1 MSRFKFKEWLF
12 KNFFP
17 YYYKENDTYKDEQ
30 GKGILERFVEVCS
43 EYFDDNV
50 TPDIDKLLDQIDPDT
65 AEGIFLNYIWE
76 YFSYLPFAW
85 GVLIGN
91 EEDWKLFGKDQIS
104 RWMNTIKN
112 FPKADARKM
121 LKYAIS
127 LYKIRGTEAFYQILG
142 RFYNVQFTITQ
153 VSCTEC
159 SPNPNDHTVLWK
171 ATYRDSEKSRDVYSG
186 FTNEEGESIISAYRG
201 PEDAFIKDMPNLPDE
216 GVSIQSR
223 KVARAPRAGQ
233 IIEPTYDGFILATYG
248 NRSSFPENGDR
259 KAAWATDNCWNCVCY
274 KVTVGIP
281 EGIWELIEASED
293 AEQKK
298 KDIIAAF
305 TALMN
310 KFLPIYARICNEN
323 VTIEPERPIIEVTA
337 PPQINPEIIATT
349 GIVTLNGTDTSMI
362 ASGIRIDPSRVNV
375 QPGGK
380 VTLTAKITPPS
391 GQYHTIEWST
401 EDTDLISLT
410 PNGETCVVNTLE
422 DPAGDAVVKVTITS
436 DKGEFSA
443 TANIH
448 IELEDLVK
456 ATYDD
461 KYAGYDDK
469 DQQDQVA
476 GYKKS

>member
-43 EYFDDNV
+43 EYFDDNI

-159 SPNPNDHTVLWK
+159 SPNPNDHT
-171 ATYRDSEKSRDVYSG
+171 DSEETVYQNSE
-186 FTNEEGESIISAYRG
+186 N
-201 PEDAFIKDMPNLPDE
+201 P
-216 GVSIQSR
+216 R
-223 KVARAPRAGQ
+223 KMARAPRAGQ

-323 VTIEPERPIIEVTA
+323 VTIEPERPIIEVTS

-362 ASGIRIDPSRVNV
+362 ASGIRIDPSQVNV

-380 VTLTAKITPPS
+380 VTLTAKITPTS
-391 GQYHTIEWST
+391 GKYNTIEWST

-410 PNGETCVVNTLE
+410 PNGETCVVNTLS

-461 KYAGYDDK
+461 KYAGYDDE